1 MRPERRSPPVGAGE
15 ISPVAPKRVTQRT
28 ALAMLT
34 PKRLAAAL
42 RDSPPK
48 TTASTTRLRRSSE
61 SAIPA
66 ASFPR
71 RQPKSE
77 LKRFGNPPVD
87 SVRSDTA
94 LTPHNPHLSR
104 PTNGASEAPQEV
116 ILDASGR
123 PSGMLFSA
131 IDCNYTLRAEVE
143 TYVQAGIAP
152 ATKRAYRA
160 DLDHFQAWGGQL
172 PASDGLLAAYLAAH
186 AETLSVATLVRRL
199 ASISVAH
206 ETHGLPNPGPVAA
219 DPRRDAGHPPRAR

>member
-1 MRPERRSPPVGAGE
+1 MRASRLLRWASMLWERRSPPIEQGE
-15 ISPVAPKRVTQRT
+15 IPPVALKRVTQRT

-71 RQPKSE
+71 RHPKSE

-94 LTPHNPHLSR
+94 LIEGWDERQSARKKVEAVCGHL
-104 PTNGASEAPQEV
+104 G
-116 ILDASGR
+116 
-123 PSGMLFSA
+123 
-131 IDCNYTLRAEVE
+131 
-143 TYVQAGIAP
+143 
-152 ATKRAYRA
+152 
-160 DLDHFQAWGGQL
+160 
-172 PASDGLLAAYLAAH
+172 
-186 AETLSVATLVRRL
+186 
-199 ASISVAH
+199 
-206 ETHGLPNPGPVAA
+206 
-219 DPRRDAGHPPRAR
+219 

>member
-1 MRPERRSPPVGAGE
+1 
-15 ISPVAPKRVTQRT
+15 
-28 ALAMLT
+28 MLT

-94 LTPHNPHLSR
+94 LRMTEGWPLSIVEA
-104 PTNGASEAPQEV
+104 ASFLWRRGVLIAIVSKNDERTALTLWEK
-116 ILDASGR
+116 LYGSR
-123 PSGMLFSA
+123 FSMK
-131 IDCNYTLRAEVE
+131 N
-143 TYVQAGIAP
+143 
-152 ATKRAYRA
+152 
-160 DLDHFQAWGGQL
+160 F
-172 PASDGLLAAYLAAH
+172 
-186 AETLSVATLVRRL
+186 VATRINWKPKAENIQEILQ
-199 ASISVAH
+199 
-206 ETHGLPNPGPVAA
+206 AA
-219 DPRRDAGHPPRAR
+219 NL